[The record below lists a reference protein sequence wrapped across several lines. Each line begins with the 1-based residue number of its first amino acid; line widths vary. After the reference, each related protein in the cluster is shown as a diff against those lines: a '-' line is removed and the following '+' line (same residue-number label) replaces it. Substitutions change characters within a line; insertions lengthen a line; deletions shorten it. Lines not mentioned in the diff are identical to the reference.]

1 MGAIDRGQLSKSVI
15 ILEKLSRGKNLGV
28 NCPGGDFIRSNCLEA
43 VIQGGYLPIP
53 NLRNNRDKTFKIK
66 HLAFFT
72 INVSIFCLW
81 KKVPQL
87 KMSL

>member
-1 MGAIDRGQLSKSVI
+1 MGGIDRGQLSKSVI

-53 NLRNNRDKTFKIK
+53 NLRNNRDNTFKIK